1 MFLKLIT
8 GPRSPRSAAHHV
20 SSYKIIHVISVS
32 RDLQWHAEYDNIPPT
47 RQILMTWR
55 YNFIVRSKHTYCPDH
70 IQLPRDPKLPAK
82 ASLGQIWSGER
93 ERCFKFNS
101 NPSISRDPPAQNLT
115 FSIILSHS
123 GSTLSNNPGT
133 AVKSNELRLMWWS
146 NFTQK
151 QFSFKLLRCCDDVH
165 RMFYTTF
172 IRTKVVIINF
182 TSSNLKWAWEG
193 GGRTVTRIP
202 EWWPVSAPG
211 APVVGQGQRWIW
223 LIMFLCH
230 Y

>member
-1 MFLKLIT
+1 MIISRRRVKYWWHCVTTLLSDQNIHIAQIT
-8 GPRSPRSAAHHV
+8 SNCREIPSCQPRRHSD
-20 SSYKIIHVISVS
+20 K
-32 RDLQWHAEYDNIPPT
+32 
-47 RQILMTWR
+47 
-55 YNFIVRSKHTYCPDH
+55 
-70 IQLPRDPKLPAK
+70 
-82 ASLGQIWSGER
+82 SGAER

-151 QFSFKLLRCCDDVH
+151 QFSFKLLRYCDDVH
-165 RMFYTTF
+165 RMFNTTF

-202 EWWPVSAPG
+202 GPGQWSPVSAPG
-211 APVVGQGQRWIW
+211 APVPQLLVKARDESDW
-223 LIMFLCH
+223 LCSSVTIRLQH
-230 Y
+230 NYLW

>member
-1 MFLKLIT
+1 MTLQLYCQIKTYIL
-8 GPRSPRSAAHHV
+8 PRSHPTAARSEAASQGV
-20 SSYKIIHVISVS
+20 
-32 RDLQWHAEYDNIPPT
+32 T
-47 RQILMTWR
+47 RTNL
-55 YNFIVRSKHTYCPDH
+55 
-70 IQLPRDPKLPAK
+70 
-82 ASLGQIWSGER
+82 ER
-93 ERCFKFNS
+93 KERCFKFNS

-151 QFSFKLLRCCDDVH
+151 QFSFKLLRWCDDVH
-165 RMFYTTF
+165 RMFYTAF

>member
-1 MFLKLIT
+1 MTLQLYCQIKTYIL
-8 GPRSPRSAAHHV
+8 PRSHPTAARSEAASQGV
-20 SSYKIIHVISVS
+20 
-32 RDLQWHAEYDNIPPT
+32 T
-47 RQILMTWR
+47 RTNLER
-55 YNFIVRSKHTYCPDH
+55 
-70 IQLPRDPKLPAK
+70 
-82 ASLGQIWSGER
+82 R

-165 RMFYTTF
+165 RMFNTTF

-202 EWWPVSAPG
+202 EWSPVSSVSPRSPSCWSRPEMNLTDYVPLSLLG
-211 APVVGQGQRWIW
+211 FNTTIYGK
-223 LIMFLCH
+223 L
-230 Y
+230 